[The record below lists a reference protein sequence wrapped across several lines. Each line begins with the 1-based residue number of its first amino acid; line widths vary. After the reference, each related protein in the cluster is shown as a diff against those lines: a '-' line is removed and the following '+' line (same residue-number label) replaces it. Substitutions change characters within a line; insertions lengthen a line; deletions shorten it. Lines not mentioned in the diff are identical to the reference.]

1 MRPSEHPALRAR
13 SEKEEKVNRASSFAL
28 KFIFAALILLL
39 TVQLCFSQ
47 NTPRVLKVDP
57 PSWWADH
64 SINPVRLLIRGANL
78 GDARVAAAEGLRVGA
93 AKVNAA
99 GTYLFADVHIDPQTN
114 PGLHYLHLTTPA

>member
-1 MRPSEHPALRAR
+1 MRPSEHLALRAR
-13 SEKEEKVNRASSFAL
+13 SANDEKDNRTPAFAF

-64 SINPVRLLIRGANL
+64 SINPVRLLIRGASL
-78 GDARVAAAEGLRVGA
+78 GDARAAGAEGLRVGA
-93 AKVNAA
+93 TKVNAA
-99 GTYLFADVHIDPQTN
+99 GHYQFADVQIDPPAN
-114 PGLHYLHLTTPA
+114 SGLPLLILTT